1 MKKYLLT
8 ATILSAAMPTF
19 GQTIT
24 RQTTFSPI
32 ITSSP
37 TITNNFISEAS
48 LNTSI
53 VNAPIQSP
61 TDSNDSQPSGPSIPS
76 TSSPSVDIG
85 RLPNNDVPTF
95 INPIAPSIDDVS
107 GGDSVD
113 DDRNWGDVRTFPEFD
128 DGVPDFGEDAPGYG
142 EDGEDTPNYG
152 EDGEDTPNYGEDG
165 EDRPNDGEDGEDR
178 PNDGE
183 DGEDRPGDGED
194 RFDPPG
200 EDGDSDDLPGE
211 LVLERPSFNSVN
223 CTDRAS
229 YSDFLKD
236 DDLEALL
243 GSDWLRLEFN
253 DCDGVYEFDRRR
265 SSVYN
270 IRYSNRVCG
279 RTSFS
284 QSKDCYGWAQALIAD
299 SKDAFYLAILRAGP
313 AKACHQSTDETGLA
327 PWEIVSNQSKCLSFT
342 RDGLIVESRSGDV
355 VGAYSQEQ

>member
-8 ATILSAAMPTF
+8 ATILSAAMPAF

-37 TITNNFISEAS
+37 TITNNVISEPS
-48 LNTSI
+48 LTTSI
-53 VNAPIQSP
+53 VNGPIQSP

-85 RLPNNDVPTF
+85 RLPGDDAPTF

-107 GGDSVD
+107 GGDTVD
-113 DDRNWGDVRTFPEFD
+113 DDRNWGDVLTFPEFD
-128 DGVPDFGEDAPGYG
+128 DSAPDFDEDAPGYGEDGEDTPNYG

-178 PNDGE
+178 P
-183 DGEDRPGDGED
+183 GDGQD

-200 EDGDSDDLPGE
+200 EDGDSDDAPVE
-211 LVLERPSFNSVN
+211 LERVRPSFNSVS

-265 SSVYN
+265 SPVYN